1 MQRAIIADDYRALV
15 ERDFAGRVQRAAA
28 TLRWNGGRYEALV
41 AVDEFG
47 KEAADPS
54 LLATIQRRLQRYR
67 RIGHDVVVKSA
78 RLVPLRLEMKVCVDS
93 HYLRGHVKA
102 ELLDLFSN
110 QVLPDGRKGFFHSD
124 NLSFGEGIFL
134 SSLVAKAQS
143 VEGVENVEVSVL
155 ERLGEGPQQEID
167 NGVLPLGPLEVA
179 QLDNDPSLPENGTFT
194 LQMGGGR

>member
-1 MQRAIIADDYRALV
+1 
-15 ERDFAGRVQRAAA
+15 VQRAAA

-54 LLATIQRRLQRYR
+54 LLAAIQRRLQRYR
-67 RIGHDVVVKSA
+67 RVGHDLVVKSA
-78 RLVPLRLEMKVCVDS
+78 RLVPLLIEMKVCVHK
-93 HYLRGHVKA
+93 HYLRGPIQA
-102 ELLDLFSN
+102 ELMKLFSN
-110 QVLPDGRKGFFHSD
+110 RVLADGSKGFFHSD

-134 SSLVAKAQS
+134 SSLVARAQA
-143 VEGVENVEVSVL
+143 VEGVKTVEVSRL
-155 ERLGEGPQQEID
+155 ERLGQGPQQEID

-179 QLDNDPSLPENGTFT
+179 QLDNDPSLPENGTFS